1 MFTRQKN
8 IQVLIKVNM
17 TVKKKKTILQI
28 VKLRKK
34 YINKTTG
41 MRNEEDSSNEFENQI
56 DVENNDNQEKDTPV
70 SSVENVENQ
79 QENVLNMQLHDQ
91 NVNLQ
96 FMLKK

>member
-1 MFTRQKN
+1 M
-8 IQVLIKVNM
+8 
-17 TVKKKKTILQI
+17 

>member
-1 MFTRQKN
+1 
-8 IQVLIKVNM
+8 M

-70 SSVENVENQ
+70 SSVENVENL

>member
-1 MFTRQKN
+1 
-8 IQVLIKVNM
+8 M

-41 MRNEEDSSNEFENQI
+41 MRNEEDSSNEIENQI

>member
-1 MFTRQKN
+1 
-8 IQVLIKVNM
+8 M

-34 YINKTTG
+34 YINKTTE

>member
-1 MFTRQKN
+1 
-8 IQVLIKVNM
+8 M

-96 FMLKK
+96 FMLKKQ

>member
-1 MFTRQKN
+1 
-8 IQVLIKVNM
+8 M

-70 SSVENVENQ
+70 SSIENVENQ

>member
-1 MFTRQKN
+1 
-8 IQVLIKVNM
+8 M

>member
-1 MFTRQKN
+1 
-8 IQVLIKVNM
+8 M

-34 YINKTTG
+34 YINKKTG

>member
-1 MFTRQKN
+1 
-8 IQVLIKVNM
+8 
-17 TVKKKKTILQI
+17 
-28 VKLRKK
+28 
-34 YINKTTG
+34 